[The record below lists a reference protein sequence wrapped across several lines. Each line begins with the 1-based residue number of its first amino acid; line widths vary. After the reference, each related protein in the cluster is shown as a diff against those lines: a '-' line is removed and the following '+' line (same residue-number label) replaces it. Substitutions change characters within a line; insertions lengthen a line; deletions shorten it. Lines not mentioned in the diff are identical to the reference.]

1 MRTVVMVLLGFF
13 ADAIRGQ
20 TALAPPNVASV
31 SVKSRTET
39 ELNLEWNKI
48 NNISYILRYINGT
61 EISFSVAMD
70 GPTVMYTVSSLSP
83 GTRYT
88 FTLYT
93 VFKGTRSSGF
103 QITAVTTPSNVV
115 NVSVKARSE
124 TAITFEWD
132 KVGNSN
138 AYTYILRQ
146 NKTETYTPM
155 YWGGT
160 VATHTVSLLFP
171 GTKYTFTLYTL
182 FGGERSSGYNFST
195 VTMPV
200 SVLRVNVT
208 ELYENQLRLSWEKVT
223 GNNIS
228 YILRENKMETLI
240 LEPDQGSSV
249 NYTVTSHSP
258 GSKYTFTLYTL
269 FEGVRSRGLN
279 FSFVTA
285 SVMVTGLRCEQVSS
299 GSALLLVWNAPLGIW
314 REVEVQV
321 HVKGRSPQYTN
332 GTRLEVC
339 DLQPARWYN
348 VSLKLCSGD
357 VRSIPVSVTCQTDPR
372 EKHTEIPCPN
382 SRTRMC
388 KEPLAKLNQGKTYLS
403 RESIHSH

>member
-20 TALAPPNVASV
+20 TALA
-31 SVKSRTET
+31 
-39 ELNLEWNKI
+39 L
-48 NNISYILRYINGT
+48 
-61 EISFSVAMD
+61 
-70 GPTVMYTVSSLSP
+70 
-83 GTRYT
+83 
-88 FTLYT
+88 
-93 VFKGTRSSGF
+93 
-103 QITAVTTPSNVV
+103 
-115 NVSVKARSE
+115 
-124 TAITFEWD
+124 
-132 KVGNSN
+132 
-138 AYTYILRQ
+138 
-146 NKTETYTPM
+146 
-155 YWGGT
+155 
-160 VATHTVSLLFP
+160 
-171 GTKYTFTLYTL
+171 
-182 FGGERSSGYNFST
+182 
-195 VTMPV
+195 PV

-372 EKHTEIPCPN
+372 GVIAGAALAALFIVTLVCVGIYVKYRQAI
-382 SRTRMC
+382 SRR
-388 KEPLAKLNQGKTYLS
+388 KTHRDTLPQL
-403 RESIHSH
+403 